1 MLRQIWKKETIPL
14 DWKKSIIVPLYKRGE
29 PEEVGNYRS
38 ISLLYTVYKVYV
50 EILKSRLEE
59 VVEMKKLVPESQ
71 SGFRKGRSAIDN
83 IFALN
88 HIV

>member
-1 MLRQIWKKETIPL
+1 M

-29 PEEVGNYRS
+29 PEEVGNYRG

-71 SGFRKGRSAIDN
+71 SGFRKGKSAIDN